1 MRHLLF
7 YPPTAAVGGRRGF
20 YCQLIALCPFRARQ
34 ILWADGPHR
43 EPVVAVVAVTVV
55 YARSEVEVA
64 GVDAVRR
71 DERTRPVDA
80 PAAGTD
86 ELGTFAAAG
95 GRQEDGVAVR
105 AIYLLELR

>member
-1 MRHLLF
+1 MPVSGKANF
-7 YPPTAAVGGRRGF
+7 MGGRAAPWSRSSGW
-20 YCQLIALCPFRARQ
+20 CCK
-34 ILWADGPHR
+34 
-43 EPVVAVVAVTVV
+43 VVFD
-55 YARSEVEVA
+55 RNEVEVA

>member
-1 MRHLLF
+1 MFDRN
-7 YPPTAAVGGRRGF
+7 
-20 YCQLIALCPFRARQ
+20 
-34 ILWADGPHR
+34 
-43 EPVVAVVAVTVV
+43 
-55 YARSEVEVA
+55 EVEVA

-95 GRQEDGVAVR
+95 GRQEVGVAVR